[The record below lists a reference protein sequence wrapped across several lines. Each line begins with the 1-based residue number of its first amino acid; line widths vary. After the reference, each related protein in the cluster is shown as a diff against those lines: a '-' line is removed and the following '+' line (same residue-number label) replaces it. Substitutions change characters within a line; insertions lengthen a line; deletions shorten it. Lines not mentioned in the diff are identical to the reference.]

1 MSLISGLSKFYANS
15 MSALRLIEYH
25 WEKKCLVAFPTIFYA
40 NAVRP
45 GFVFIEKLQNND
57 LTITSFAALRRPNN
71 DIWRF
76 QGWPVSILACF
87 RRKNIWLLNI
97 QCPWMIHCTNLK
109 RFPQYLK
116 CPRVNHSITSD
127 ENSPRPPF
135 KRPGLSLSYL
145 KCLQMGGGGLKATL
159 GKCSKGS
166 SFFLGMTSLSRP
178 KLFYQCN
185 RATPLIFFK
194 TSLYLILWNY
204 FTVSIFCWCVCVW
217 ECQQKPGM
225 NFYYLS
231 ICFAEIVGQMELVD
245 SKPLPKLHKWIC

>member
-57 LTITSFAALRRPNN
+57 LMITSFAALRRPNN

-87 RRKNIWLLNI
+87 IRKNIWLMNI

-116 CPRVNHSITSD
+116 CPRVNHFWWEFPPGLPSRGPASLWVTSSVSKWVD
-127 ENSPRPPF
+127 QGHSWKMF
-135 KRPGLSLSYL
+135 KR
-145 KCLQMGGGGLKATL
+145 KQ
-159 GKCSKGS
+159 
-166 SFFLGMTSLSRP
+166 
-178 KLFYQCN
+178 LFPWYDF
-185 RATPLIFFK
+185 P
-194 TSLYLILWNY
+194 
-204 FTVSIFCWCVCVW
+204 
-217 ECQQKPGM
+217 
-225 NFYYLS
+225 
-231 ICFAEIVGQMELVD
+231 
-245 SKPLPKLHKWIC
+245 